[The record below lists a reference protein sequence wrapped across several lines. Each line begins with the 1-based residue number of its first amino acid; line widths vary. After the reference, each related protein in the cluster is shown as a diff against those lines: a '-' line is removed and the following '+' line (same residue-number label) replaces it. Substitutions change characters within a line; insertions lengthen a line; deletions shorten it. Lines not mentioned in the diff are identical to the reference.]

1 MPEGRQPRFLP
12 QAELHSTGNY
22 ATQVIT
28 MIDKKKKQL
37 IIKKFAVHE
46 NDTGSSEVQIALLTE
61 EIKSLTE
68 HLKAHKKDFS
78 SRRGL
83 LRKVAERRR
92 LLRYLERENSAG
104 FDELV
109 KKLKLKIAKRK
120 ELTSK
125 LLEDEIKEELGEEVK
140 AETEAVE
147 V

>member
-1 MPEGRQPRFLP
+1 
-12 QAELHSTGNY
+12 
-22 ATQVIT
+22 
-28 MIDKKKKQL
+28 MIDKKKKQQ

-61 EIKSLTE
+61 EIRSLTE

-92 LLRYLERENSAG
+92 LLRYLERENPTN
-104 FDELV
+104 FEELV

-120 ELTSK
+120 DQVSK
-125 LLEDEIKEELGEEVK
+125 LLAEEV
-140 AETEAVE
+140 AEEVAEVIEA
-147 V
+147 